1 MQPRPYQEKAL
12 KDLEAGNWTGMLAAD
27 LGTGKSPMATW
38 AAQRAGSQHVLII
51 APLRTEPG
59 WARTVRE
66 IIGTELRPCTN
77 SRANTKERR
86 QNTTD
91 LFNGVPGWYFITW
104 ELMRTRNTHKVFD
117 RQKNRTV
124 SKSVTHPFNGTTFD
138 HVIADEVHR
147 ACNKSSQSSQVLTR
161 IRARHRLALSATP
174 AGDQPVNIFG
184 ALKFLYPKRFS
195 SFERFG
201 TQFFHHSVDP
211 FSSTGFGRIY
221 GAEKRPGAVRR
232 TVPTWIDIKAKDVL
246 TDLPEVT
253 VVRVDATMT
262 AAQWR
267 QYKGWKEQAIAWLGE
282 HPLAIDM
289 PMTKDMRLRQ
299 ATLGELSLAVDQDG
313 REQVSYDKDCK
324 SGKIDAL
331 LDILSDIGDEQVV
344 VYVHSQRFMTPLLH
358 RLRKAGYSA
367 IEVSGK
373 SSDKWEDFR
382 DGKVQVMCAVIEA
395 VAEGV
400 DGLQHNCRTEIWLSQ
415 SNQVVKNLQATG
427 RLNRSG
433 QKRGVIRYL
442 INCPGTIDTDA
453 VEPRLNRKYKDL
465 KDSGL
470 I

>member
-1 MQPRPYQEKAL
+1 MKPRPYQEDVL
-12 KDLEAGNWTGMLAAD
+12 RTLEAGQWTGLLAMD
-27 LGTGKSPMATW
+27 LGTGKTPTATW
-38 AAQRAGSQHVLII
+38 AAQRAGSGHVLII

-66 IIGTELRPCTN
+66 ITGQDLRPCTN
-77 SRANTKERR
+77 SRSNTKARR
-86 QNTTD
+86 QNTED
-91 LFNGVPGWYFITW
+91 LFNGKPGWYFITW
-104 ELMRTRNTHKVFD
+104 ELMRVRNTHKVWNQ
-117 RQKNRTV
+117 QKKCRV
-124 SKSVTHPFNGTTFD
+124 SKSVPHPFNGTTFD

-161 IRARHRLALSATP
+161 IRAKHRLALSATP

-184 ALKFLYPKRFS
+184 ALKFLYPKRYSNFQK
-195 SFERFG
+195 FG
-201 TQFFHHSVDP
+201 TQFFYSQVDP
-211 FSSTGFGRIY
+211 YSETGFGRIY

-232 TVPTWIDIKAKDVL
+232 TVPTWVSVKAAEVL
-246 TDLPEVT
+246 DDLPDVT
-253 VVRVDATMT
+253 VTRVDATMT
-262 AAQWR
+262 AAQRR
-267 QYKGWKEQAIAWLGE
+267 QYRGWKDKAIAWLGE
-282 HPLAIDM
+282 HPLAIDL

-299 ATLGELSLAVDQDG
+299 ATLGELTLTVDDKGQ
-313 REQVSYDKDCK
+313 EQVAYDKDCK

-331 LDILSDIGDEQVV
+331 LDILSDIGDEQVI

-373 SSDKWEDFR
+373 SSDRWEDFR

-433 QKRGVIRYL
+433 QRRGVIRYL
-442 INCPGTIDTDA
+442 VNCPGTIDTDA
-453 VEPRLNRKYKDL
+453 VEPRLNGKYQDL
-465 KDSGL
+465 KNSGL
-470 I
+470 V